1 MMPNNR
7 RLPMIAPTPIPAFAP
22 GLRLLLL
29 ASGKGVDKGIV
40 AEVDAGSEVEDVV

>member
-7 RLPMIAPTPIPAFAP
+7 RPPMAAPTPIPAFAP

-29 ASGKGVDKGIV
+29 ASGKGVNEGIV
-40 AEVDAGSEVEDVV
+40 AEVNASSEVEDVV

>member
-7 RLPMIAPTPIPAFAP
+7 RPPMVAPTPIPAFAP

-29 ASGKGVDKGIV
+29 EYGRGVDEEIV
-40 AEVDAGSEVEDVV
+40 AEVNAGSEAEDVV